1 MHAIQLISIL
11 VFSLYVVVVAVVLYN
26 SAQQRIRADR
36 NNPNKKLVYGII
48 TGSSI
53 ITHQAHTRYI

>member
-26 SAQQRIRADR
+26 SAQQSIRAYR
-36 NNPNKKLVYGII
+36 KQSKQETGIWHYYRI
-48 TGSSI
+48 INHHTSS
-53 ITHQAHTRYI
+53 TY